1 MGIRRRLPSRWW
13 AVTAHLS
20 PAEADLAAWS
30 LGRDGS
36 AGIELEEP
44 GADDERSRGG
54 PVRLRAFFSTRA
66 AATGAARA
74 LRRELQSW
82 RESVRPAGADER
94 ADTGRIVVEPVTV
107 DPRAWR
113 EAWRQTLRPVRG
125 GGIRVSGRPAR
136 RRSGSRVKRDSLGP
150 DGLLHLVIPP
160 GMAFG
165 TGHHPSTQQALWA
178 LELAM
183 RGTLSPGPV
192 VDIGTG
198 TGVLAIAA
206 RRLGAERVVAV
217 DRDPEAVRAARDN
230 AGLNGVRSLVLRVGS
245 VEQALREVGTGGAA
259 LVLANLVAE
268 TLVELA
274 EPLARL
280 VRPGGW
286 LVGAGIV
293 EEKAP
298 DVEAAFAERGL
309 VPEERGVWSGWAW
322 VSARRP
328 VEVAS

>member
-1 MGIRRRLPSRWW
+1 MGVRRRPASRWW
-13 AVTAHLS
+13 TVTAHLS
-20 PAEADLAAWS
+20 PAEADLAGWLLA
-30 LGRDGS
+30 RDGS
-36 AGIELEEP
+36 AGIELEERRT
-44 GADDERSRGG
+44 DDGTGEG
-54 PVRLRAFFSTRA
+54 VARLRAYFSTRA
-66 AATGAARA
+66 AAAAAARGLRGA
-74 LRRELQSW
+74 LRAW
-82 RESVRPAGADER
+82 RASVRPAGTKEGA
-94 ADTGRIVVEPVTV
+94 APGPIVVEPVTV

-113 EAWRQTLRPVRG
+113 EAWSRTLRPVRVA
-125 GGIRVSGRPAR
+125 GIRVSGRPAR
-136 RRSGSRVKRDSLGP
+136 RRSGDRAGRPSPGP
-150 DGLLHLVIPP
+150 YGLLPLVIPP

-183 RGTLSPGPV
+183 RGNPPAGPV

-198 TGVLAIAA
+198 SGVLAIAA
-206 RRLGAERVVAV
+206 WRLGAERIVAV
-217 DRDPEAVRAARDN
+217 DRDPEAVRVARAN
-230 AGLNGVRSLVLRVGS
+230 ARLNGVRSLVLRVGS
-245 VEQALREVGTGGAA
+245 VEQAAREAGTEGAA

-298 DVEAAFAERGL
+298 DVEAALAARGL
-309 VPEERGVWSGWAW
+309 VPEERGVWAGWAW